1 MNKYNTK
8 ERCIIPTLECAKII
22 DRLLSSGEIIE
33 TQDIYDELE
42 KIYHWVQEFHINV
55 LNNYEASLKSNNVK
69 DKDKRR
75 KDYEYKCSQGYS
87 YSVSKDALPRLKRE
101 IRRQGLNPDL
111 IFRRV
116 DGVNKKTKKGYQYTI
131 KGFSAFRTDEDYGK
145 EAQKKHSTANTIA
158 LFKENASKLLKGQ
171 QERSDVGVL
180 PRDIDSTVKSLIDIL
195 YQLKDESYNTA
206 FNDHL
211 ERLSKL
217 KKERP
222 ENWITSFLNIIV
234 EVKNEFRSLSSNIAY
249 ADLLIEYADFIV
261 NYSVPKELL
270 PDEINDDL
278 VDFVQG
284 LYMGAISRSIE
295 NNNKVKQISYL
306 LKYGDYLIKTFQYDL
321 LRDIACKVLRLCE
334 SIRETTNI
342 EKEYAS
348 ALNLYAVY
356 LRDSIGDIEAEPY
369 FEKALK
375 IRAQLAGYNVET
387 FEKVSDNRP
396 SIEDLY
402 LLSRSMNNLAYVYL
416 RLYPNV
422 STKGHLN
429 LFQKSYN
436 IMRECAKREPMLYRT
451 HLATTLYDI
460 STSYILNYK
469 YDVAIK
475 YLEKALKIDKELVLK
490 SPEVH
495 RYAINYSDDLE
506 RISVLYLRIIKDY
519 IKAEEAAI
527 EAVNLIENLYT
538 YNHQVCQYT
547 YVDKLYWLSNVY
559 NEIGKC
565 DEALDKSL
573 CSLAILESINTC
585 EYQTENR
592 IINIKNLLAEIYVK
606 KLMCNEA
613 DVYSLDAFII
623 AKNLYIRA
631 KTKKHFDYYKL
642 ATKTRIS
649 VLQEMSNYDA
659 AESVISEYI
668 ALLNPHF
675 GSFRESQ
682 ILDFLEIKQE
692 LALIYRKNKKEYD
705 KALVICEELRN
716 EYIKHFKSTISY
728 ADFLVEYALC
738 YDKAGQ
744 HMEYEAL
751 LNDAIFEYC
760 SIEDQTILVK
770 KNAAR
775 AYLLLALAISVDGD
789 YEEAFELYE
798 QSISLLNKVYRT
810 QPLSVVGYLA
820 LAHRYYGLVLEDSDI
835 VKALEHYITAI
846 DYYIEYD
853 EDVIEINE
861 VISELLGV
869 ISMLP
874 EDVSQN
880 IINLT
885 YVLINKCKQLD
896 KNVDMESLERME
908 TYLQFYKKSN

>member
-55 LNNYEASLKSNNVK
+55 LYNYEASLKSNNVK

-101 IRRQGLNPDL
+101 ILRQGLDPDL
-111 IFRRV
+111 ILRTV
-116 DGVNKKTKKGYQYTI
+116 DGEYNKNKKRYQYTI
-131 KGFSAFRTDEDYGK
+131 KGFSAFSPDVDYSRK
-145 EAQKKHSTANTIA
+145 AQKKRRTANTIA
-158 LFKENASKLLKGQ
+158 LFKDNAVKLLMGQ

-222 ENWITSFLNIIV
+222 ENWITSYLNIIV
-234 EVKNEFRSLSSNIAY
+234 EVMNEFRSLSSTLPY

-261 NYSVPKELL
+261 NYSVPKEQL
-270 PDEINDDL
+270 PDDIEEDL
-278 VDFVQG
+278 VDYAQG

-295 NNNKVKQISYL
+295 NNDKIKQISYL

-321 LRDIACKVLRLCE
+321 LRDISSKVLRLCE

-460 STSYILNYK
+460 STSYILNNK

-495 RYAINYSDDLE
+495 RYVIKYSGDLE
-506 RISVLYLRIIKDY
+506 RISVLYLWIIKDY

-527 EAVNLIENLYT
+527 EAVSSIENLYT
-538 YNHQVCQYT
+538 YNHQVYQYT
-547 YVDKLYWLSNVY
+547 YVDKLYLLSMVY

-573 CSLAILESINTC
+573 CSLAILESANTC
-585 EYQTENR
+585 EYQTEKR

-606 KLMCNEA
+606 KLMYNEA
-613 DVYSLDAFII
+613 DAYSLDAFII

-631 KTKKHFDYYKL
+631 KTKENFDHYKF
-642 ATKTRIS
+642 ATKNRIS
-649 VLQEMSNYDA
+649 VLQKMLNYDA
-659 AESVISEYI
+659 AESVISEFI
-668 ALLNPHF
+668 ALLNSHF
-675 GSFRESQ
+675 GSSRESQ
-682 ILDFLEIKQE
+682 ILDFLKIKQE
-692 LALIYRKNKKEYD
+692 LALIYRQNKNCV
-705 KALVICEELRN
+705 KALVIYEELRN
-716 EYIKHFKSTISY
+716 VYIKHYKSTISY

-738 YDKAGQ
+738 YKEAGQ
-744 HMEYEAL
+744 RMEYVAL

-770 KNAAR
+770 KNAAT
-775 AYLLLALAISVDGD
+775 AYLHLALALSVDGD
-789 YEEAFELYE
+789 YEEAFESYE
-798 QSISLLNKVYRT
+798 QSISLYNKVYRT
-810 QPLSVVGYLA
+810 EPLSVVGYLA
-820 LAHRYYGLVLEDSDI
+820 LAHRYYGLALEDCDI

-853 EDVIEINE
+853 EDVSEINE

-869 ISMLP
+869 ISRLP

-885 YVLINKCKQLD
+885 YVLINKCKQLE